1 MLKIRLARAGRHK
14 TPFFRIVLTEHTRPI
29 QSGYQ
34 DILGFYDPLK
44 HSVNIDVEATK
55 GWIAKGA
62 KPTSRVA
69 KILHQHTGD
78 DSFKQYIV
86 ITERTRK
93 SKSAPAEEGAPK
105 APAPVAA
112 APAPVKEEVKEETP
126 VTDVVPEVKEELPTS
141 TEAAKPEEVAPA
153 EEVKVE
159 LPETKE
165 EPTPAPEAQ
174 QEQQAE

>member
-29 QSGYQ
+29 QSGYNE
-34 DILGFYDPLK
+34 ILGFYDPLK
-44 HSVNIDVEATK
+44 HIVNIDVEASK
-55 GWIAKGA
+55 AWIAKGA

-78 DSFKQYIV
+78 DFFKQYIV

-93 SKSAPAEEGAPK
+93 SKNAPAEEEAPK

-112 APAPVKEEVKEETP
+112 APVAAAPVPTKEEVKEEKPAVEATP
-126 VTDVVPEVKEELPTS
+126 EEVKEEAP
-141 TEAAKPEEVAPA
+141 AAPVEEPKQEVAA
-153 EEVKVE
+153 EA
-159 LPETKE
+159 
-165 EPTPAPEAQ
+165 PAPQEQA
-174 QEQQAE
+174 QEQQEENK

>member
-44 HSVNIDVEATK
+44 HKVTIDVEASK
-55 GWIAKGA
+55 AWIAKGA

-78 DSFKQYIV
+78 DFFKKYIV

-93 SKSAPAEEGAPK
+93 GKNAPAEEE
-105 APAPVAA
+105 APAPTA
-112 APAPVKEEVKEETP
+112 APAPKAEE
-126 VTDVVPEVKEELPTS
+126 
-141 TEAAKPEEVAPA
+141 AKVEEVAAPVEQTAEAPA
-153 EEVKVE
+153 PEVVAE
-159 LPETKE
+159 A
-165 EPTPAPEAQ
+165 PAPEAEEPKVE
-174 QEQQAE
+174 EQQAEQAQEEESK

>member
-14 TPFFRIVLTEHTRPI
+14 TPFFRIVLTEHTRHI

-44 HSVNIDVEATK
+44 HKVTIDVEASK
-55 GWIAKGA
+55 AWIAKGA

-78 DSFKQYIV
+78 DFFKKYIV

-93 SKSAPAEEGAPK
+93 SKNAPAEEETPK
-105 APAPVAA
+105 APVAA
-112 APAPVKEEVKEETP
+112 PAPQAEEPKAEAPKVEEVAAPVEQAAEAPAPEVVAE
-126 VTDVVPEVKEELPTS
+126 
-141 TEAAKPEEVAPA
+141 APA
-153 EEVKVE
+153 
-159 LPETKE
+159 PQ
-165 EPTPAPEAQ
+165 EPAAEA
-174 QEQQAE
+174 EQAEEESK